1 MSKKNRVNIVY
12 STNQNF
18 DYEDEIEE
26 VETLE
31 NNKQEL
37 KVFVDRKQ
45 RKGKAVTIISNF
57 IGSIDDLNDLSKTL
71 KSKCGVGGSCK
82 DGEILIQGEL
92 KEKVYDLLVNLGFT
106 NTKKIGGWYQK
117 LLTYIWLIGKTK
129 TKYNN

>member
-31 NNKQEL
+31 NNKQAL

-71 KSKCGVGGSCK
+71 KSKCR
-82 DGEILIQGEL
+82 E
-92 KEKVYDLLVNLGFT
+92 GFFF
-106 NTKKIGGWYQK
+106 Q
-117 LLTYIWLIGKTK
+117 
-129 TKYNN
+129 